1 MIDLITSDKEGLQNG
16 SYKKSSV
23 LIRNSS
29 DGRRVAT
36 RGHNNVAA
44 RKIILNLQIYKE
56 SQFCQYILYI
66 ALGND
71 MLINF
76 LVYYIKTQNVE
87 FLFRNIS

>member
-16 SYKKSSV
+16 SYKKFSV

-36 RGHNNVAA
+36 RGHNNVVA